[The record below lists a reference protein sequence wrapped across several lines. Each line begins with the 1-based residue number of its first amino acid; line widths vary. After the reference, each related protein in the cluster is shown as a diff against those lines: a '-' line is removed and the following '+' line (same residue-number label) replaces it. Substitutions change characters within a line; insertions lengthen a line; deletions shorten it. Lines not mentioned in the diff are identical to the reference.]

1 MFSCFTFLPQP
12 AYTLPR
18 FQRRFVI
25 LQTQT
30 TSQTEQQTR
39 DFAVEAARLAANTR
53 CHNVVVLDVRG
64 ISPVTDYMILATG
77 SSPRQM
83 RTVCDD
89 LAEWA
94 QERGVRP
101 YHSDGLESESWM
113 LIDFVDVVVHVFNPE
128 SRSFYDLDS
137 LWGDA
142 QRVEWND
149 APPPA
154 AAKA

>member
-1 MFSCFTFLPQP
+1 MTAAQSTPIKTDAAKSRQ
-12 AYTLPR
+12 
-18 FQRRFVI
+18 
-25 LQTQT
+25 
-30 TSQTEQQTR
+30 
-39 DFAVEAARLAANTR
+39 FAIDAAKLAANTR
-53 CHNVVVLDVRG
+53 CHNVVLLDVRG

-77 SSPRQM
+77 TSPRQM

-113 LIDFVDVVVHVFNPE
+113 LIDFVDVVVHVFNTE
-128 SRSFYDLDS
+128 SRSFYDLDG

-142 QRVEWND
+142 QRVPWNE
-149 APPPA
+149 APA
-154 AAKA
+154 APAAS